1 MLRVRMRKK
10 ARADQSPEGTSLN
23 IAFVERQKAMRTMAR
38 SWKSK
43 MGCYE
48 IPCAVT
54 GDAAKAERRLR
65 GNTYQHPYDRTVG
78 TWKTGDA
85 ENAAARRGG
94 WETITILYPGES
106 GGTVLMKQAH
116 KPVEGRPPVGN
127 SSLIFDRAPCAVKA
141 ARTVL
146 SGGKSGENSYQR
158 ITYRNLALSR
168 RELSNSW
175 PALVSPSSA

>member
-1 MLRVRMRKK
+1 
-10 ARADQSPEGTSLN
+10 
-23 IAFVERQKAMRTMAR
+23 MRTMAR

-54 GDAAKAERRLR
+54 GSTAEAERRLR

-106 GGTVLMKQAH
+106 GGTVLMKRAH

-146 SGGKSGENSYQR
+146 SGGKSGEKNKQNSHQR
-158 ITYRNLALSR
+158 ITYRNLALNR
-168 RELSNSW
+168 RELSIIWLSSW
-175 PALVSPSSA
+175 MNNYPERRSTIQTNPIRRNAPHTFRPTKS

>member
-1 MLRVRMRKK
+1 MRKK

-48 IPCAVT
+48 IPCVLT

-78 TWKTGDA
+78 TWKPGDA
-85 ENAAARRGG
+85 ENATARRGG
-94 WETITILYPGES
+94 WENITILYPGES

-146 SGGKSGENSYQR
+146 SGGKSGEKQ
-158 ITYRNLALSR
+158 LSKDY
-168 RELSNSW
+168 LSQSGAKSQGIKHNM
-175 PALVSPSSA
+175 AK